1 MNNSQLVTWFQKKYP
16 ELVRGMKECSHH
28 LDEQN
33 LNPFHEEGDCFTH
46 TMMVLNQ
53 LPDLECNKVVRI
65 AALLHDI
72 GKPFVREV
80 TDKGRVRFI
89 GHESVGA
96 FVALYLLK
104 DPELGLDDEEKVQI
118 FKLICLHTE
127 PYKLTG
133 EQLNELLTD
142 ETVISSM
149 LRDLSNA
156 DRNGR
161 FTSVKGEPN
170 EFSYNFSNSDRG
182 VFAKEL
188 ILLIGL
194 PTGGKSTYAS
204 ELQKQGY
211 TVISRDDIITGMYP
225 DKTYNEAYKL
235 ADRATVN
242 NELSKLINKNRKTE
256 KVVIDMTNLT
266 KSGRRKFINQF
277 PEHRAKAIVFLTDLM
292 VIKQRNES
300 REGKVISSEVL
311 SNMVKSFYLPTYSEF
326 EEIEWILI

>member
-1 MNNSQLVTWFQKKYP
+1 MNNSELVTWLQKKYP
-16 ELVRGMKECSHH
+16 KLVKVMKECSHH

-33 LNPFHEEGDCFTH
+33 LNPFHLESDVFTH
-46 TMMVLNQ
+46 SMMVLNQ

-96 FVALYLLK
+96 FVALRLLK
-104 DPELGLDDEEKVQI
+104 DPELALDDEEKVQI

-127 PYKLTG
+127 PYKLTS

-142 ETVISSM
+142 EIVISSM

-161 FTSVKGEPN
+161 FTSVKGEPK
-170 EFSYNFSNSDRG
+170 EFSYAFSHPNKDTN
-182 VFAKEL
+182 KEL

-194 PTGGKSTYAS
+194 PNSGKSTYGNT
-204 ELQKQGY
+204 LDKK
-211 TVISRDDIITGMYP
+211 VISRDLIIEESFP
-225 DKTYNEAYKL
+225 DLNYNEAWKK
-235 ADRATVN
+235 VN
-242 NELSKLINKNRKTE
+242 QNEIDNILKKQFKNNKENSL
-256 KVVIDMTNLT
+256 VIDMTHLT
-266 KSGRRKFINQF
+266 KKSRRKTLSYFDNSF
-277 PEHRAKAIVFLTDLM
+277 YKKCIVFLTPLDDLSN
-292 VIKQRNES
+292 RNEA
-300 REGKVISSEVL
+300 REGKYIPETVYF
-311 SNMVKSFYLPTYSEF
+311 NMIKSFYLPSLSEGF
-326 EEIEWILI
+326 DEIEFKF